1 MFSRTKTTKKMKR
14 NEMIIEQEI
23 SKVVRNL
30 LMEMAEENTAD
41 EVSTETTGN
50 LMLDDEK
57 DGEKFETN
65 SEEVRHKVCDC
76 LSDYGNI
83 RYGFKVMKPD
93 EIENKIRD
101 CFSDD
106 FDITVETNEIPKEK
120 CGGDEMKVELTD
132 KNNPDT
138 KYTVYIYQTANDKL
152 RFPGY
157 FKIHNIHVLDDSY
170 ITPKEEE
177 PEMDNT
183 DKSLN
188 EVKSLIDRMNNLA

>member
-1 MFSRTKTTKKMKR
+1 MGK
-14 NEMIIEQEI
+14 NEKLFEGKI
-23 SKVVRNL
+23 SNIVRNL

-57 DGEKFETN
+57 EGEKFETN

-83 RYGFKVMKPD
+83 RYGFKVMKPE

-120 CGGDEMKVELTD
+120 FGGDEMKAELTD
-132 KNNPDT
+132 KKNPDT
-138 KYTVYIYQTANDKL
+138 KYAVYIYQTDSDKL

-157 FKIHNIHVLDDSY
+157 FKIHSIHVLDDSY

-183 DKSLN
+183 EKSLN
-188 EVKSLIDRMNNLA
+188 EAKSLIDRMEILA